1 VKDLLNRT
9 SIGVKLWL
17 APGITVVMLLLV
29 AALGLL
35 SMQRQQSV
43 VSNLVEV
50 RNPNL
55 MVAIAVEQHIKR
67 IHAQSYQ
74 LLAWGTASYSAEQVQ
89 RLATEIDASL
99 NPAIELARAM
109 DKLPGLSAE
118 EASAIQR
125 LQAAVQAFTKDIR
138 QVLEMADTDQS
149 VATTMMIKSEATFTR
164 LNAELDAIRL
174 AQTQSMNEA
183 SVAATTAFRQVAGV
197 SAAVV
202 TGCLVLAGL
211 ITWLVRQSI
220 IRSVQRIRDSA
231 SRLKDR
237 DLSPQPPVQ
246 GSDEIA
252 LTARALVDTVE
263 TLRATI
269 ESIGQ
274 GSTQIDSAIGEI
286 AKGNAD
292 FSTRTERAASTLQA
306 AAAAMS
312 ELSGKVSDSAH
323 RASDSARMA
332 GESRQE
338 AEQGGQ
344 AVSDVV
350 QVMGEIT
357 TAARQIQDITGVI
370 DSIAFQT
377 NILALNAAVESA
389 RAGEHGRGF
398 AVVAAEVRA
407 LSQRSASAAAEIK
420 QLIGSSVERVEAG
433 AHRVGQAGEAMDR
446 IIARARQMSEMVG
459 QIADAASDQ
468 SRTVQTVARSI
479 TELETS
485 TQQNAALVEQ
495 AAAAAGAV
503 RNESQALVNA
513 VGAFRLG

>member
-1 VKDLLNRT
+1 MKGLLNRT

-17 APGITVVMLLLV
+17 APGFTILMLLLV

-35 SMQRQQSV
+35 AMQRQHAV
-43 VSNLVEV
+43 VSELVEV

-55 MVAIAVEQHIKR
+55 MVAIAVEQHVKR

-74 LLAWGTASYSAEQVQ
+74 LLAWNTASYSAEQVQ
-89 RLATEIDASL
+89 RLTSDIGGAL
-99 NPAIELARAM
+99 HPAVELADAM
-109 DKLPGLSAE
+109 GKLPGLSANE
-118 EASAIQR
+118 LAAVQR
-125 LQAAVQAFTKDIR
+125 LQAAVQAFTKDIK

-149 VATTMMIKSEATFTR
+149 VATTMMIKSEATFAR
-164 LNAELDAIRL
+164 LNTELDAIRQ
-174 AQTQSMNEA
+174 AQTEALNEA
-183 SVAATTAFRQVAGV
+183 AIAANSAFHQVVGV
-197 SAAVV
+197 SVGVVAV
-202 TGCLVLAGL
+202 CLLLAGA
-211 ITWLVRQSI
+211 ITWLARQSI
-220 IRSVQRIRDSA
+220 ILSVQRIRDAA
-231 SRLKDR
+231 SRLKDK

-263 TLRATI
+263 TLRTTI

-274 GSTQIDSAIGEI
+274 GTTQIDTAIDEI
-286 AKGNAD
+286 AKGNED
-292 FSTRTERAASTLQA
+292 FSTRTERAAATLQA
-306 AAAAMS
+306 ASAAMS
-312 ELSGKVSDSAH
+312 DLTVKVNHSAH
-323 RASDSARMA
+323 RAGDSARIA

-350 QVMGEIT
+350 KVMGEIT
-357 TAARQIQDITGVI
+357 TAAKQIQDITGVI

-377 NILALNAAVESA
+377 NVLALNAAVESA

-407 LSQRSASAAAEIK
+407 LSQRSAAAAAEIK
-420 QLIGSSVERVEAG
+420 QLIGNSVQRVESG
-433 AHRVGQAGEAMDR
+433 AHRVGEAGEAMDR
-446 IIARARQMSEMVG
+446 IIARARQMSDLVA
-459 QIADAASDQ
+459 QIAADSGEQ
-468 SRTVQTVARSI
+468 SRTVETVARSI
-479 TELETS
+479 TELETA

-503 RNESQALVNA
+503 RNESQALVTA

>member
-1 VKDLLNRT
+1 MKDLLNRT

-125 LQAAVQAFTKDIR
+125 LQVAVQAFTKDIR

-263 TLRATI
+263 TCLLYT
-269 ESIGQ
+269 
-274 GSTQIDSAIGEI
+274 
-286 AKGNAD
+286 
-292 FSTRTERAASTLQA
+292 
-306 AAAAMS
+306 
-312 ELSGKVSDSAH
+312 
-323 RASDSARMA
+323 
-332 GESRQE
+332 SRC
-338 AEQGGQ
+338 
-344 AVSDVV
+344 V
-350 QVMGEIT
+350 
-357 TAARQIQDITGVI
+357 
-370 DSIAFQT
+370 
-377 NILALNAAVESA
+377 
-389 RAGEHGRGF
+389 
-398 AVVAAEVRA
+398 
-407 LSQRSASAAAEIK
+407 
-420 QLIGSSVERVEAG
+420 
-433 AHRVGQAGEAMDR
+433 
-446 IIARARQMSEMVG
+446 
-459 QIADAASDQ
+459 
-468 SRTVQTVARSI
+468 
-479 TELETS
+479 
-485 TQQNAALVEQ
+485 
-495 AAAAAGAV
+495 
-503 RNESQALVNA
+503 
-513 VGAFRLG
+513 